1 MNKNFDEVKEYLEEL
16 GNNDLQTLWNAYCEQ
31 DNYCDSYIY
40 SMDEFDEIMGS
51 TEPSRLAQMIY
62 YGDFCPN
69 ADCFVFDGCGNLKSG
84 YADELAD
91 IDTLA
96 HYIVDNE
103 NYLGDD
109 DLEEFCEEE

>member
-1 MNKNFDEVKEYLEEL
+1 MKSFDEVKEYLENMS
-16 GNNDLQTLWNAYCEQ
+16 NNDLQTLWNSYCKA
-31 DNYCDSYIY
+31 DNYCGSYIY
-40 SMDEFDEIMGS
+40 DMDEFDEIMGGK
-51 TEPSRLAQMIY
+51 EPSRIAQMIY

-96 HYIVDNE
+96 HYIVDNKS
-103 NYLGDD
+103 YLYND
-109 DLEEFCEEE
+109 DLREFCEEE